1 MGVAGLLE
9 VWLLRAD
16 AVDVDVGELADVER
30 GGAGN
35 VVDVDGGVRL
45 LWVLL
50 Q

>member
-16 AVDVDVGELADVER
+16 AVDVNVGECANVER
-30 GGAGN
+30 GTAGD
-35 VVDVDGGVRL
+35 VVDVDGGAGL
-45 LWVLL
+45 LLVLL

>member
-9 VWLLRAD
+9 VWLLWAD

-30 GGAGN
+30 GAAGD

-45 LWVLL
+45 LVLL

>member
-16 AVDVDVGELADVER
+16 AVDVNVGECANVER
-30 GGAGN
+30 GAAGD

-45 LWVLL
+45 WVLL